1 MEVKYTNLS
10 APVGPDINLVDN
22 LLFAFI
28 VELSDH
34 LIKLETKLKAELVKL
49 LLGESLTKSLK
60 EEIPFETD
68 CWHGVLLCKDLAIIN
83 SIWDRI
89 TELFQN

>member
-10 APVGPDINLVDN
+10 SPVGSDIDLVDN

-28 VELSDH
+28 IELSDH

-49 LLGESLTKSLK
+49 LLRESLTKSLE
-60 EEIPFETD
+60 EEIAFETN
-68 CWHGVLLCKDLAIIN
+68 CWHDVILCKEKDLAIIN
-83 SIWDRI
+83 SI
-89 TELFQN
+89 